1 MGRIGPARQAGRRCR
16 RLESVGRLIM
26 LLYLMISVITP
37 LSTVHVEDPISSLS
51 WAAGHG
57 VSGADT
63 VLVRLHEMLFLH
75 FSDRADHIAY
85 PMGHRLEKPL
95 RADRTITSPAAC
107 LISPVSLQ
115 DDENSA
121 ECHATYSSM
130 QDDTPLPFD
139 GFLLFCSNLSP
150 PAA

>member
-1 MGRIGPARQAGRRCR
+1 MGRIGPARQVGRRCR
-16 RLESVGRLIM
+16 RLESVGRLIIV
-26 LLYLMISVITP
+26 LYLMISAITP

-63 VLVRLHEMLFLH
+63 VLARLHEMLFRH

-85 PMGHRLEKPL
+85 SMGHHLEKSL
-95 RADRTITSPAAC
+95 RANKTITSPAAC
-107 LISPVSLQ
+107 LTSPISLQ
-115 DDENSA
+115 DDGKSE
-121 ECHATYSSM
+121 ECHATYSRLR
-130 QDDTPLPFD
+130 DDTPLTFD
-139 GFLLFCSNLSP
+139 GFRLFCSNLSP